1 MKYSIE
7 DDTFIFAD
15 NLPVEWDFMEFN
27 IPVLDKS
34 DETVWV
40 NAIVEREMDELGQMV
55 KTIRVRNNPFR

>member
-34 DETVWV
+34 DEIVWV
-40 NAIVEREMDELGQMV
+40 NAIVERRMDELGHMV
-55 KTIRVRNNPFR
+55 KTIKVRNNPFR

>member
-15 NLPVEWDFMEFN
+15 NLPVEWDFMEFD

-34 DETVWV
+34 DEIVWV
-40 NAIVEREMDELGQMV
+40 NAIVERRMDELGQMV
-55 KTIRVRNNPFR
+55 KTIKVRNNPFR

>member
-15 NLPVEWDFMEFN
+15 NLPVEWDFMEFI
-27 IPVLDKS
+27 IPVLNKS

-40 NAIVEREMDELGQMV
+40 NAIVEREMDGLGQMV
-55 KTIRVRNNPFR
+55 NTVAHLSM

>member
-7 DDTFIFAD
+7 EDTFIFAD

>member
-34 DETVWV
+34 DEIVWV
-40 NAIVEREMDELGQMV
+40 NAIVERRMDELGLMV
-55 KTIRVRNNPFR
+55 KTIKVRNNPFR

>member
-15 NLPVEWDFMEFN
+15 NLAVEWDFMEFN

-55 KTIRVRNNPFR
+55 KTIKVRNNPFR

>member
-34 DETVWV
+34 DEIVWV
-40 NAIVEREMDELGQMV
+40 NAIVERRMDELGQMV
-55 KTIRVRNNPFR
+55 KTIKVRNNPFR

>member
-7 DDTFIFAD
+7 EDTFIFAD

-27 IPVLDKS
+27 IPVLNKS

-40 NAIVEREMDELGQMV
+40 NAIVERGMDELGQMV
-55 KTIRVRNNPFR
+55 KTIKVRNNPFR

>member
-7 DDTFIFAD
+7 DDTFNFAD

-34 DETVWV
+34 DEIVWV
-40 NAIVEREMDELGQMV
+40 NAIVERRMDELGQMV

>member
-15 NLPVEWDFMEFN
+15 NLPVEWDFMEFI
-27 IPVLDKS
+27 IPVLNKS

>member
-7 DDTFIFAD
+7 EDTFIFAD

-34 DETVWV
+34 DEIVWV
-40 NAIVEREMDELGQMV
+40 NAIVERRMDELGHMV
-55 KTIRVRNNPFR
+55 KTIKVRNNPFR

>member
-7 DDTFIFAD
+7 EDTFIFAD

-34 DETVWV
+34 DEIVWV
-40 NAIVEREMDELGQMV
+40 NAIVERRMDELGQMV
-55 KTIRVRNNPFR
+55 KTIKVRNNPFR